1 MLKFKRPLSTT
12 PVSSETT
19 PAPGDGATKAQGVA
33 AGVSAERVLDAA
45 HDYFDLDG
53 LLTPEER
60 ALRHRVRAFVDAEI
74 VPFIGE
80 FWERDETPLHL
91 FKKLTSL
98 EIGGGTIQG
107 YGCPGLSPLIAGVL
121 QYELTRGD
129 GSLATMF
136 GVTTGLAM
144 QSIYQ
149 LGSEEQ
155 RQRWLPSMATL
166 DVIGAFGLTEP
177 NIGSDAAHITT
188 TARRD
193 GDGYVLNGAKRWI
206 GGATFAD
213 IVIIYAQDDQTGQI
227 GAFVVEKG
235 TPGFEATRI
244 EHKLALRALPNADI
258 VLTDCRVPLANKLE
272 RCRSFKDVAR
282 VLATTRAGVAW
293 SAIGHAQAAYEFAL
307 AYAKGRVQF
316 GRPIAGFQL
325 IQAKLV
331 EMLAELEAMKL
342 LAWRL
347 STLGAAGKMSDG
359 QAALVKMFNASKAR
373 RVVAL
378 ARETMGGNGI
388 LIDRHV
394 ARHFADMEAV
404 YSYEGTH
411 EINTLVVGREITG
424 MQAFV

>member
-155 RQRWLPSMATL
+155 RQRWLPS
-166 DVIGAFGLTEP
+166 
-177 NIGSDAAHITT
+177 N
-188 TARRD
+188 TAPKSRP
-193 GDGYVLNGAKRWI
+193 
-206 GGATFAD
+206 
-213 IVIIYAQDDQTGQI
+213 IVKSPWVT
-227 GAFVVEKG
+227 G
-235 TPGFEATRI
+235 TPE
-244 EHKLALRALPNADI
+244 
-258 VLTDCRVPLANKLE
+258 C
-272 RCRSFKDVAR
+272 VA
-282 VLATTRAGVAW
+282 
-293 SAIGHAQAAYEFAL
+293 
-307 AYAKGRVQF
+307 
-316 GRPIAGFQL
+316 
-325 IQAKLV
+325 
-331 EMLAELEAMKL
+331 
-342 LAWRL
+342 
-347 STLGAAGKMSDG
+347 
-359 QAALVKMFNASKAR
+359 
-373 RVVAL
+373 
-378 ARETMGGNGI
+378 
-388 LIDRHV
+388 
-394 ARHFADMEAV
+394 
-404 YSYEGTH
+404 
-411 EINTLVVGREITG
+411 VGPT
-424 MQAFV
+424 

>member
-1 MLKFKRPLSTT
+1 MLKFKRPLTGS
-12 PVSSETT
+12 PLEEKRLE
-19 PAPGDGATKAQGVA
+19 PDGAPPPGPAFGS
-33 AGVSAERVLDAA
+33 GVSAERVLDLA

-60 ALRHRVRAFVDAEI
+60 ALRHKVRAFVDAEI

-80 FWERDETPLHL
+80 YWERDETPLHL
-91 FKKLTSL
+91 FKKFASL

-144 QSIYQ
+144 QSIYL

-155 RQRWLPSMATL
+155 CGRWLPKMATL
-166 DVIGAFGLTEP
+166 ELIGAFGLTEP

-193 GDGYVLNGAKRWI
+193 GDHYVLNGAKRWI
-206 GGATFAD
+206 GGATFSD
-213 IVIIYAQDDQTGQI
+213 LTIIYAQDDQTGQI
-227 GAFVVEKG
+227 GAFVVEKD
-235 TPGFEATRI
+235 TPGFVATKI
-244 EHKLALRALPNADI
+244 EHKLSLRALPNADI
-258 VLTDCRVPLANKLE
+258 VLTDCRVPIDNKLE

-307 AYAKGRVQF
+307 AYAKSRVQF
-316 GRPIAGFQL
+316 GKPIAGFQL

-347 STLGAAGKMSDG
+347 STLGAAGKMTDG